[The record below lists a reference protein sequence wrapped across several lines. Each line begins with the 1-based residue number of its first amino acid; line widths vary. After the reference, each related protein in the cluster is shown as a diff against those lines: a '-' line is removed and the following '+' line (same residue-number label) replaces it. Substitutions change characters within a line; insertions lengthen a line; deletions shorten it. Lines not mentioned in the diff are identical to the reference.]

1 MKKFIRKFRTF
12 LVNSKIPARTRK
24 IGSRTAVFARKRPI
38 ATFFTALGLLFVLIA
53 IGSFLNKPQP
63 EKEVK
68 KQPKTITTYS
78 IGQAPRVSFQAK
90 IEKSGIVT
98 ISALTP
104 GVVSYVNVVEGQQ
117 VGQYTNL
124 VGIAS
129 NYSGGNVASLGRQL
143 AGLQYDN
150 ATSTAELQRD
160 TIKKQREI
168 AEKTDENADRL
179 REIAGQSLSET
190 RNLISLNE
198 SALANVNTAL
208 QSTPQTDP
216 SYAGLISSRL
226 QLEGGLA
233 QLRAGLRNAE
243 YQENPASPSA
253 QLSNLGR
260 DITLRQLDLQEK
272 ALNLAVESSSLQLK
286 IAQVNESAF
295 YPSAPFAGTVE
306 RVHVVPGQTV
316 NPGTPLLTL
325 HGDQTLK
332 AVVLVPADIA
342 RKVSKVENSEIIVK
356 GKKIRMTPSHIS
368 TEATDGQLYAVIY
381 ELPTEYQ
388 NDATNNSFISVELPV
403 GMADTGSAATYI
415 PIDTV
420 YQSQN
425 NSYIYVVE
433 GNKVR
438 SRTITL
444 GAIFGEFVE
453 VEKGLASGDQI
464 IMDRTVIAGDTVQVQ

>member
-1 MKKFIRKFRTF
+1 MKNIIRRFRRFITNSRIPNRTKKFGTRT
-12 LVNSKIPARTRK
+12 T
-24 IGSRTAVFARKRPI
+24 TFAKKRPI
-38 ATFFTALGLLFVLIA
+38 ATFFSALGLLFVLIA
-53 IGSFLNKPQP
+53 LGSFLNKPAP
-63 EKEVK
+63 EKVAK
-68 KQPKTITTYS
+68 KEAKLISTYS

-90 IEKSGIVT
+90 IEKSGVVT
-98 ISALTP
+98 ISALAP
-104 GVVSYVNVVEGQQ
+104 GVVTYVNVVEGQE

-129 NYSGGNVASLGRQL
+129 NYSGGNVASLGREL
-143 AGLQYDN
+143 AALQYTN
-150 ATSTAELQRD
+150 AKDTADIQRD

-198 SALANVNTAL
+198 SALAGVTTSL
-208 QSTPQTDP
+208 QTTPPTDAAYP
-216 SYAGLISSRL
+216 QLVASRL

-243 YQENPASPSA
+243 YFDNSASPAAS
-253 QLSNLGR
+253 LSNLGK
-260 DITLRQLDLQEK
+260 DVALRQLELQEK
-272 ALNLAVESSSLQLK
+272 ALNLAIESSSLQLK
-286 IAQVNESAF
+286 IAQVNEASF
-295 YPSAPFAGTVE
+295 YPSAPFAGIVE
-306 RVHVVPGQTV
+306 RVHVVPGELV

-342 RKVSKVENSEIIVK
+342 RKVSKVENSEIVIN
-356 GKKIRMTPSHIS
+356 GKKVTMTPSHVS
-368 TEATDGQLYAVIY
+368 NEATDGQLYSVVY
-381 ELPTEYQ
+381 QLPAEYQ
-388 NDATNNSFISVELPV
+388 NDATNNSFITIDMPIGLP
-403 GMADTGSAATYI
+403 DTGSIASYI

-425 NSYIYVVE
+425 NSYIYVLE
-433 GNKVR
+433 GNTVK
-438 SRTITL
+438 SRNITL

-453 VEKGLASGDQI
+453 VERGLRSGDRI
-464 IMDRTVIAGDTVQVQ
+464 VTNRNVIAGDKVRVQ